1 MLTLPLLARII
12 YIKFSTKYRCRRTF
26 FYNSQVFKIGL
37 LDLKVQNWFIG
48 SKSSQTC
55 NLGGRMFF
63 SLIAAIIKK
72 SYCWLVLARM

>member
-37 LDLKVQNWFIG
+37 LDLKVQKLAIWEGECF
-48 SKSSQTC
+48 
-55 NLGGRMFF
+55 L